1 MSSVGPDVLTSCGQY
16 GRILTVGREYILG
29 IGGICNPISAWTL
42 ADDYSDDELN
52 LQQAST
58 NLTMCDGASVT
69 ALYSITVLLAVV
81 LVTTSLLSSD
91 LMLFYVGFMWVFL
104 FLSCCNLVL
113 IMTTE

>member
-16 GRILTVGREYILG
+16 GRILKAGREYILG

-52 LQQAST
+52 LLQQAST
-58 NLTMCDGASVT
+58 DPTVCDDELILLPTMCDPTVCGGASVV

-81 LVTTSLLSSD
+81 LVTINLLICS
-91 LMLFYVGFMWVFL
+91 
-104 FLSCCNLVL
+104 
-113 IMTTE
+113 